1 MNDGAA
7 GAKGDAGYGCSST
20 AGEGYVDVKCQ
31 TGIDEDEKPVYTTN
45 RILAAGF
52 ATCGEEDEVYNTLT
66 HACVAG
72 EKVPL
77 SSLCGGAV
85 LADGHLCYNN
95 EQKDTNDYALCGTSL
110 YEKATQFC
118 SAYNTV
124 VEKCGTKVYD
134 VATQYC
140 KITGTEE
147 DPVYTV
153 TNIYGVCGTAL
164 YDSRTHFCNAGA
176 IYALCGL
183 ETYDPDAEYCSS
195 TSVVTALSACTVDE
209 TTIPYNPETHD
220 CDESGVEPVV
230 TPKE

>member
-1 MNDGAA
+1 MRCTGCRSGSRRNRCRPKWHCSVA
-7 GAKGDAGYGCSST
+7 G
-20 AGEGYVDVKCQ
+20 CQ
-31 TGIDEDEKPVYTTN
+31 TGVDEDEKPVYTTN
-45 RILAAGF
+45 RILAAGY

-77 SSLCGGAV
+77 SSLCGGAA

-95 EQKDTNDYALCGTSL
+95 EQKDTNDYALCGTIL

-140 KITGTEE
+140 NITGTVD

-164 YDSRTHFCNAGA
+164 YDTRTDFCVGT
-176 IYALCGL
+176 
-183 ETYDPDAEYCSS
+183 ETYDL
-195 TSVVTALSACTVDE
+195 TAYGPCGDTYYTKATQTCE
-209 TTIPYNPETHD
+209 E
-220 CDESGVEPVV
+220 GVPTDIE
-230 TPKE
+230 